1 MKKKKKK
8 FDSTWLKSREVLIKR
23 NTVILNL
30 VSLTLIDNMIIMI
43 VLIIDNV

>member
-1 MKKKKKK
+1 MKN
-8 FDSTWLKSREVLIKR
+8 LILRMVKSGSIIKR